1 MKDLIE
7 ALTILSKYLTDD
19 EYFYNRPTNCEH
31 EELYVSVDNSKISEE
46 DMERLIDLGFIP
58 DEDTGYMVS
67 YRYGSN

>member
-19 EYFYNRPTNCEH
+19 EYFYNRPTHCEH
-31 EELYVSVDNSKISEE
+31 EELYVSVDNSKISKE
-46 DMERLIDLGFIP
+46 DMARLIDLGFIP

>member
-19 EYFYNRPTNCEH
+19 EYFYNRPTRCEH

>member
-19 EYFYNRPTNCEH
+19 EYFYNRPINCEH
-31 EELYVSVDNSKISEE
+31 EELYVSVDNSKISKE

>member
-1 MKDLIE
+1 MKELME

-19 EYFYNRPTNCEH
+19 EYFYNRPTRCEH

-46 DMERLIDLGFIP
+46 DLARLIDLGFIP

>member
-7 ALTILSKYLTDD
+7 ALTILNKYLTDD

-58 DEDTGYMVS
+58 DEDTGYMAS

>member
-19 EYFYNRPTNCEH
+19 EYFYNRPINCEH

>member
-46 DMERLIDLGFIP
+46 DMARLIDLGFIP

>member
-46 DMERLIDLGFIP
+46 DLARLIDLGFIL

>member
-19 EYFYNRPTNCEH
+19 EYFYNRPTRCEH

-46 DMERLIDLGFIP
+46 DLARLIDLGFIP

>member
-46 DMERLIDLGFIP
+46 DLARLIDLGFIP

>member
-1 MKDLIE
+1 MKDLIK

-46 DMERLIDLGFIP
+46 DMARLIDLGFIP

>member
-7 ALTILSKYLTDD
+7 ALTILSKYLTD

>member
-19 EYFYNRPTNCEH
+19 EYLYNRPTNCEH

-46 DMERLIDLGFIP
+46 DLARLIDLGFIP

>member
-19 EYFYNRPTNCEH
+19 EYFYNRPTNCKRK
-31 EELYVSVDNSKISEE
+31 ELYVSVDNSKISEE
-46 DMERLIDLGFIP
+46 DMERLIYLGFIP

>member
-19 EYFYNRPTNCEH
+19 EYFYNRPTNCEQ

>member
-19 EYFYNRPTNCEH
+19 EYFYNRPTHCEH

-46 DMERLIDLGFIP
+46 VCDRRCDCRQ
-58 DEDTGYMVS
+58 DE
-67 YRYGSN
+67 N

>member
-7 ALTILSKYLTDD
+7 ALTILSKYLTD
-19 EYFYNRPTNCEH
+19 EYFYNRPTHCEH
-31 EELYVSVDNSKISEE
+31 EELYVSVDNSKISKE